1 MFEGKTRCVM
11 NSVRKTGNNKNM
23 RWDAQR
29 NSIQDKPLSAANVRT
44 TESREPRV
52 QLMWIIINI
61 ANYKYCNKIYHLS
74 VVKLARHFQLS
85 VMIFKIAHPWLS
97 WGRKIIWCN
106 RLKKSEMLR
115 ICCNSTMTP
124 VLRSHSKHICYT
136 HSAVR
141 ALGLKIL
148 LFTFADSDLFLPCVI
163 FSQNEWK
170 H

>member
-1 MFEGKTRCVM
+1 MTENIKHEDNSELCEHPDMFEGKTADGVL
-11 NSVRKTGNNKNM
+11 
-23 RWDAQR
+23 W
-29 NSIQDKPLSAANVRT
+29 ILSARRATSKIFDVMHKETRYKINHSEQPT
-44 TESREPRV
+44 WELPRGLLCSV

-97 WGRKIIWCN
+97 WGRKVIWCN

-115 ICCNSTMTP
+115 ICCNSTMTL

-136 HSAVR
+136 HSAV
-141 ALGLKIL
+141 
-148 LFTFADSDLFLPCVI
+148 S
-163 FSQNEWK
+163 S
-170 H
+170 